1 MSKFK
6 LWILELTASIIAML
20 PYSKFSSRIVDKLL
34 IKIETEKEDAK
45 RRY

>member
-1 MSKFK
+1 MSNFK
-6 LWILELTASIIAML
+6 LYFLELTASIITML

-34 IKIETEKEDAK
+34 IKIETEKENAK